1 MTGYLLDTNVV
12 SELRKL
18 RSGRA
23 NPGVAEWAR
32 GRDASD
38 LFVSVVTIAEID
50 FGIRLIERRDP
61 FQGALFRKW
70 LEEGVLPAFAGRM
83 LSVDLDAALKYSEI
97 NVPNRC
103 SDRDGWIAATALANG
118 LTVVTR
124 STKDFERTGVPLL
137 NPWTGEGRGASRLC
151 KAQPKAE

>member
-1 MTGYLLDTNVV
+1 M
-12 SELRKL
+12 
-18 RSGRA
+18 
-23 NPGVAEWAR
+23 
-32 GRDASD
+32 
-38 LFVSVVTIAEID
+38 
-50 FGIRLIERRDP
+50 
-61 FQGALFRKW
+61 
-70 LEEGVLPAFAGRM
+70 LPAFAGRM